1 MKSSENETLV
11 ARTQTLVDIAVV
23 KAGKG
28 GYSHL
33 VETALALPREIW
45 FMYAVKYLESY
56 SYFILAYT
64 LVMYLSDEFGF
75 GDEQAAWTYGIYGM
89 LVSVYGLGMGVV
101 IDHFGVRRS
110 LLVGLSMLIGCRV
123 MLANTQSPI
132 ILLIFLFTVLPLG
145 AAMTLPVLQIGI
157 KRYTTDANRT
167 VAFSGFYIVMN
178 LSAMTAAPCIDE
190 FHRWIPAHGSL
201 VGGQLLTPY
210 RSLILLGG
218 VLSFV
223 SLLITY
229 HYIHDED
236 EATSDSPPRQVSLNS
251 FREAFRSDAFWR
263 FVLLAVLLLGVR
275 SIYRHLD
282 ATFPKFM
289 IRTFGKSTPYGAL
302 IALNPICVVLVT
314 ALATPLSARFHPV
327 PVIIF
332 GSFLSAFSPFILA
345 LGHSYANA
353 VLFVLMLS
361 IGEGIWSP
369 RLYEYSV
376 MIAEKGREGT
386 YMALAAAPM
395 FLATLL
401 TGATSGILLENF
413 TPDHGPQ
420 HPETLWALIGLTSF
434 MSPVLMLLLRPV
446 IEQPIKRDPEE

>member
-1 MKSSENETLV
+1 MVGRTPTLV
-11 ARTQTLVDIAVV
+11 EIAVPKMDKGRVAHVLDIAM
-23 KAGKG
+23 
-28 GYSHL
+28 S
-33 VETALALPREIW
+33 LPKEVW
-45 FMYAVKYLESY
+45 FMYGVKYLESY

-101 IDHFGVRRS
+101 IDHLGVRKS
-110 LLVGLSMLIGCRV
+110 LLIGLSVLIGSRLIV
-123 MLANTQSPI
+123 ANTQSASM
-132 ILLIFLFTVLPLG
+132 LLVFLFTLMPLG

-157 KRYTTDANRT
+157 KRYTNERNRT

-190 FHRWIPAHGSL
+190 FHRWLPAQGST

-210 RSLILLGG
+210 RSLILLGAL
-218 VLSFV
+218 LSLV
-223 SLLITY
+223 SLIITY
-229 HYIHDED
+229 KYIIDED
-236 EATSDSPPRQVSLNS
+236 TSPGKITPSIDS
-251 FREAFRSDAFWR
+251 FKEAFRSDAFWR

-275 SIYRHLD
+275 SIFRHLD

-289 IRTFGKSTPYGAL
+289 IRTFGKNAPYGAL

-314 ALATPLSARFHPV
+314 AIVTPWSSQFHPV

-332 GSFLSAFSPFILA
+332 GSFISAFSPFVLA

-353 VLFVLMLS
+353 ILFVIMLS

-376 MIAEKGREGT
+376 MIAEPGREGT

-413 TPDHGPQ
+413 APEHGPQ
-420 HPETLWALIGLTSF
+420 QPEMMWGLIGLSSF
-434 MSPVLMLLLRPV
+434 MSPVLMLWLRPI
-446 IEQPIKRDPEE
+446 IEQPIKTDDRRD